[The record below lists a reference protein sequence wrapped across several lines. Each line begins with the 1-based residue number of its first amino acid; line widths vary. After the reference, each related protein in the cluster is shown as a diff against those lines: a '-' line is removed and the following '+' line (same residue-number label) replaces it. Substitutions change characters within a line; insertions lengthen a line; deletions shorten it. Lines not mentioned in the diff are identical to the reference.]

1 MSNKSL
7 SNGVAEKGCDMK
19 NDWDFY
25 DLVLTGTR
33 EERERA
39 IDEMSEE
46 EAKEKLKQALRAMF
60 RAKDEQ
66 EDQKK

>member
-1 MSNKSL
+1 
-7 SNGVAEKGCDMK
+7 MK

>member
-1 MSNKSL
+1 
-7 SNGVAEKGCDMK
+7 MK

-25 DLVLTGTR
+25 NLALTATR
-33 EERERA
+33 EERE
-39 IDEMSEE
+39 
-46 EAKEKLKQALRAMF
+46 RAMF